1 MPIVLANASASDA
14 SAPRSISS
22 SIGSRSTLLEPGGL
36 QDGADP
42 FGVGE
47 RERCRRVGWRHG
59 QFTPDSQCAAQR
71 HQPVVLLKRPPGEQ
85 RERAASAQSAADVR
99 ERGDRIAEEHAP
111 EAAHRNVEFFG
122 FEREDLGVA
131 ADERHVVEAFVGAP
145 LAGQLEHP
153 GRQVDPCDLA
163 VGGDAGDVARRSA
176 GAAAHVQHAICAA
189 DEFRV
194 DEALSRS
201 DDSPGRS
208 GPLARSTRR
217 PRVRPTRRPDRC

>member
-1 MPIVLANASASDA
+1 MPIVLAKASASDA
-14 SAPRSISS
+14 SAPRSIELVD
-22 SIGSRSTLLEPGGL
+22 RLEVDVLEPGGL

-59 QFTPDSQCAAQR
+59 QFTSDSQCAAQR

-99 ERGDRIAEEHAP
+99 ERGDRIVEEHAP
-111 EAAHRNVEFFG
+111 EAAHRNVECFG

-131 ADERHVVEAFVGAP
+131 ADERHVVEALVGAP

-153 GRQVDPCDLA
+153 GREVDPCDLA

-176 GAAAHVQHAICAA
+176 GAAAHVQHAICCCRRAPRRRSA
-189 DEFRV
+189 
-194 DEALSRS
+194 SRS
-201 DDSPGRS
+201 DGSPGRS
-208 GPLARSTRR
+208 GPPARSTRR